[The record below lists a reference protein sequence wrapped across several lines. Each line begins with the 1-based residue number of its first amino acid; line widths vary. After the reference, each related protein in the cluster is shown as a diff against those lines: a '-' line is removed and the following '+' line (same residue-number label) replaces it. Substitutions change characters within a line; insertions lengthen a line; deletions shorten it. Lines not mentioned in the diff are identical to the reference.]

1 MESEI
6 KGIPFNWPREGSKGV
21 FGEGSLLVF
30 FCFFLLDVP
39 QTYGKKTEL
48 SNLFKSPNL
57 GKILADPY
65 PHSVH
70 TASFLRKYFIH
81 SWNKYLLNTPLN
93 CHSHDGIG
101 GFMLTVLINI
111 DM

>member
-6 KGIPFNWPREGSKGV
+6 KGIPFNWPREESKGV
-21 FGEGSLLVF
+21 FGEGSLLVIF
-30 FCFFLLDVP
+30 FFLMFPRL
-39 QTYGKKTEL
+39 GEKIEL

-57 GKILADPY
+57 GKILAGPY

-70 TASFLRKYFIH
+70 SAGFLIKYFIH

-93 CHSHDGIG
+93 CHSHDGIE
-101 GFMLTVLINI
+101 GFMLTVLIHI